1 MSIDDNFEEIPDEI
15 DSLIDQLKSN
25 NKQAKQIQKEKFEL
39 KSEDLEQFI
48 LNSSGQ
54 LIQDSMD
61 MVSTVKQ
68 YVECAPD
75 SEGVESLA
83 ELLKA
88 TTSSIDTLSKILVQN
103 KRGNTSTMIK
113 QMDIAAKQQLQQADH
128 DNKIMLSRQEVLDQ
142 LIQNADVLE
151 IKDIG
156 EEST

>member
-1 MSIDDNFEEIPDEI
+1 MSNDDNFEELPDEI
-15 DSLIDQLKSN
+15 DSLIDQLKNN

-103 KRGNTSTMIK
+103 KRGDTSTKIK

-128 DNKIMLSRQEVLDQ
+128 DNKMMLSRQEVLDQ

-151 IKDIG
+151 IKDVE